1 MCHGRWCYSNI
12 GTKTL
17 PIAEVRAFICATLLA
32 SKHFESVYG
41 VLLGIRIFWKPR
53 HYGACFWTEK
63 ANGDQ
68 FYIFDTPG
76 FRSFLRWPSSTDHPT
91 ITPRSRQPPI
101 SPYPPSNIPPRVD
114 PAALPPD
121 LAADI
126 WEAVVNHGLLLA
138 SPTIVMS
145 YPCPLSSEFVTLQ
158 HTVYLYLL
166 VCKLHINFISAKLTR
181 AGAKNKNKI
190 GEVPPKNAG
199 LSTTTPNFQTQYLH
213 ALCKKMLH
221 IHATPNICSNFPAN
235 ELRQIEKKVENGD
248 NL

>member
-1 MCHGRWCYSNI
+1 MCHGSWCYSNI
-12 GTKTL
+12 DTQTL

-76 FRSFLRWPSSTDHPT
+76 FPSFLRWPSS
-91 ITPRSRQPPI
+91 I
-101 SPYPPSNIPPRVD
+101 
-114 PAALPPD
+114 PD

-145 YPCPLSSEFVTLQ
+145 YPCPLSSGFFTLQ

-190 GEVPPKNAG
+190 GEVTPKNAG
-199 LSTTTPNFQTQYLH
+199 LSTTTPKFQT
-213 ALCKKMLH
+213 
-221 IHATPNICSNFPAN
+221 
-235 ELRQIEKKVENGD
+235 
-248 NL
+248 